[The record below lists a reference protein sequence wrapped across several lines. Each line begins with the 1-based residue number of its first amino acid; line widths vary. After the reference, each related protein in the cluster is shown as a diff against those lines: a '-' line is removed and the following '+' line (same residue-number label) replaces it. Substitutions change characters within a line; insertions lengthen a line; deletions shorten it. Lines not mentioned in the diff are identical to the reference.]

1 MLSEL
6 KKFKAETVLILN
18 YSKRNDRQIFHSST
32 KLIASDL
39 DIDKAFKFIHQSIM
53 TKLKYYESEDWI
65 ALDGIIFYSVRIFEC
80 LYMEKKWG

>member
-65 ALDGIIFYSVRIFEC
+65 ALDGITFYSVRIFEC

>member
-39 DIDKAFKFIHQSIM
+39 DIDKAFKCIM

>member
-65 ALDGIIFYSVRIFEC
+65 VLDGIIFYSVRIFEC

>member
-53 TKLKYYESEDWI
+53 TKLRYYEFEDWI
-65 ALDGIIFYSVRIFEC
+65 VLDAIIFYSVRIFEC

>member
-1 MLSEL
+1 M

>member
-53 TKLKYYESEDWI
+53 AKLRYYEFEDWI
-65 ALDGIIFYSVRIFEC
+65 VLDAIIFYSVRIFEC
-80 LYMEKKWG
+80 LYIEKKWG

>member
-80 LYMEKKWG
+80 LYIEKKWG

>member
-18 YSKRNDRQIFHSST
+18 YSKRNDCQIFHSST
-32 KLIASDL
+32 KLIPSDF
-39 DIDKAFKFIHQSIM
+39 DIDKAFKFIHLSIM
-53 TKLKYYESEDWI
+53 TKIKYYESEDWI
-65 ALDGIIFYSVRIFEC
+65 VLDTIILYSVRIFEC